1 MTIPTMNEIITEMAR
16 YVRDSNFSVDW
27 NTSMPWVA
35 IHDNDEGDDVF
46 FLENEDADYF
56 IRAAND
62 TADEADVDLETGML
76 AQAKQYVESLT

>member
-1 MTIPTMNEIITEMAR
+1 MTTPTMNEIITEMAR

-35 IHDNDEGDDVF
+35 IHDNDEDDDVF

-56 IRAAND
+56 IGVAND
-62 TADEADVDLETGML
+62 NADEADVDLETGML
-76 AQAKQYVESLT
+76 AQAKQYVDCI